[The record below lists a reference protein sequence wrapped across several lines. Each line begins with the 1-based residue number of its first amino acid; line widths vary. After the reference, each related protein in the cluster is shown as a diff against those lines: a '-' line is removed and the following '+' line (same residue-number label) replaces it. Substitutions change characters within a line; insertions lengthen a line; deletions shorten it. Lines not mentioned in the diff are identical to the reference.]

1 MAAAIMTVLKK
12 RRKSWLTLTRT
23 PEERAAMLRGVDG
36 PAYLKQ
42 AMLEKRGPRIGSAWN
57 QRWVKLSNSQIE
69 YGYYEESTNTPGA
82 TIESIPIWQV
92 EVCASN
98 AFVKL
103 DDLAFSQK
111 PLLTHRQPLTFC
123 SVLLPFIRAIFS
135 FRNDPF

>member
-82 TIESIPIWQV
+82 TIDSIPIWQV

-103 DDLAFSQK
+103 M
-111 PLLTHRQPLTFC
+111 T
-123 SVLLPFIRAIFS
+123 LPS
-135 FRNDPF
+135 NKSLC